1 MRSAAT
7 TFSVCTGYMTDDVAV
22 VGLVG
27 EAVLQFPAAL
37 LVSKSRRRRRRAG
50 CPWAPPR
57 WTRRPCTCDTHVLYV
72 GTSSIEV
79 SGQLLMI
86 FTKFTTISQCVQAKR
101 IETSY
106 LIYVNVDGLAE
117 SVVKSGLVRCAVSG
131 VCPVPYG
138 FCFYKHIGTC
148 CGVHA

>member
-1 MRSAAT
+1 MGAAKVDQT
-7 TFSVCTGYMTDDVAV
+7 T
-22 VGLVG
+22 
-27 EAVLQFPAAL
+27 
-37 LVSKSRRRRRRAG
+37 
-50 CPWAPPR
+50 
-57 WTRRPCTCDTHVLYV
+57 CTCDTHVLYV

-117 SVVKSGLVRCAVSG
+117 SMVKSGLVRCAVSG
-131 VCPVPYG
+131 VCPVLVRMDSVSINILERVAVCMPNKLKEY
-138 FCFYKHIGTC
+138 F
-148 CGVHA
+148 